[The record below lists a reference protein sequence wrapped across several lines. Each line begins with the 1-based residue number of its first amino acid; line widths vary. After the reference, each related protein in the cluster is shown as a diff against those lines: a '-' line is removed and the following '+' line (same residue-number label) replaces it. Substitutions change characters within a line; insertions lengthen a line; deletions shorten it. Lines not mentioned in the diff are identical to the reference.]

1 MLINLRESALV
12 LYFNFFFQ
20 MNKDIDFTK
29 LSNSEINLK
38 MKSFDNEY
46 NVKKTNILSLIK
58 DLQDLDEVYNKAK
71 EELSKRGVL
80 NDG

>member
-1 MLINLRESALV
+1 
-12 LYFNFFFQ
+12 
-20 MNKDIDFTK
+20 
-29 LSNSEINLK
+29 

-58 DLQDLDEVYNKAK
+58 DLQDLYELYNKAK